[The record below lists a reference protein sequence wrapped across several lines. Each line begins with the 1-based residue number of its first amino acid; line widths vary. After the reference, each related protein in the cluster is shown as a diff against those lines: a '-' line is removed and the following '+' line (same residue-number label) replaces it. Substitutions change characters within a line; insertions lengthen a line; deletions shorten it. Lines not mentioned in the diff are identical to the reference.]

1 MLATLVAAALRFWQ
15 LGSIPPGLHY
25 DLASNALITQDIV
38 NGWRPIFITA
48 FTGKEVLFFYSS
60 ALFFG
65 LLGPSVF
72 ALRLTAALWGT
83 LAIPATY
90 FTAHE
95 LSIAGDSSRP
105 TARAVAI
112 TAALIAATL
121 FMHVVWSRFGFRVIT
136 EPVIQA
142 LALGFL
148 FRGLRRQSWRDLIL
162 AGSFTGLAAYTYLA
176 ARLFPIPLAA
186 ALGVLLLAHWVQ
198 PKYRR
203 ATVPTLA
210 RLLAY
215 GGAALLVFAP
225 LGLFFLQNPETFFTR
240 ISQVA
245 PRADQSNQI
254 ATAILGSFGMLFVS
268 GEPYDRFNI
277 PYRPIF
283 DALQAALF
291 LLGVGVTLWRLPRP
305 KAPLGWAAE
314 ALLLIWVPVM
324 LLPTALAINEIFPS
338 NVRAFGLLPVLLIF
352 PARGLVAL
360 VAWLT
365 LHWSTL
371 RRRLLPTAFALT
383 LTAGL
388 TLTSYDYF
396 IRWASQPTLPAANDT
411 DLSNAANYLNAHPP
425 GPDTAIFMS
434 AIHYRH
440 PTLAF
445 LSPHYDRIRW
455 LTGGYAL
462 AIPPGGPAAYF
473 FPQSAP
479 LPAEW
484 LAGWEHAQTVATTEF
499 TPGAGFDAYAF
510 ADATAIP
517 QPTFQPTDLN
527 FSYIAQVTG
536 YHTALSADATTLNVD
551 IRLRV
556 LNPPPAG
563 DFQPYLRLMDAD
575 GFAWAQTE
583 IFAYPSEQW
592 QIGDTVF
599 IRLPLALPI
608 GLPPKRYTLRLGLFS
623 PGTDANLAVIA
634 ANGEYAGERGTL
646 GDLTLT
652 TPPTSPTTATDWLAA
667 HVPIPPTPAYTTP
680 GLTLLGASFPTRNL
694 PPGDWLTVEL
704 IWQVDDIS
712 TVSDL
717 TLTLADQ
724 TWPLASA
731 LAVARPTPLLRDRFR
746 LRLPADLPPG
756 DHPLTLT
763 LDGQTVTLTTI
774 TIQPVER
781 SFTPPA
787 EFTPT
792 SNLTFGAD
800 IALLGYQLTP
810 GLETTVTLVW
820 QATAQPADDY
830 TVFVHILDPTGA
842 LIAQRDTAPV
852 NGLAPTRLWATNQ
865 IITDAHT
872 FGLPPGSYQLA
883 VGLYR
888 PETGQRLPLPNGD
901 TRALLTPFTVP
912 GN

>member
-48 FTGKEVLFFYSS
+48 FTGKEVLFFYTS
-60 ALFFG
+60 APFFW

-72 ALRLTAALWGT
+72 ALRLTAALWGV

-90 FTAHE
+90 FAACELTAA
-95 LSIAGDSSRP
+95 SQPTRA
-105 TARAVAI
+105 TARATAI
-112 TAALIAATL
+112 AAALIAATL

-142 LALGFL
+142 LAIGFL
-148 FRGLRRQSWRDLIL
+148 FRALRRQSWRDHML
-162 AGSFTGLAAYTYLA
+162 AGAFTGLAAYTYLA
-176 ARLFPIPLAA
+176 ARLFPIPLAV
-186 ALGVLLLAHWVQ
+186 ALVVLLLAHLLQ
-198 PKYRR
+198 PAQRR

-210 RLLAY
+210 RLLVY
-215 GGAALLVFAP
+215 GAAALLVFAP

-245 PRADQSNQI
+245 PRADQTNQI
-254 ATAILGSFGMLFVS
+254 ATAILGSLGMLFVS

-283 DALQAALF
+283 DVLQAALF
-291 LLGVGVTLWRLPRP
+291 LLGVGVTFWRLPRP

-314 ALLLIWVPVM
+314 ALLLVWVPVM

-338 NVRAFGLLPVLLIF
+338 NVRAFGLLPVLLVF
-352 PARGLVAL
+352 PARGLVTL
-360 VAWLT
+360 VDWLAAR
-365 LHWSTL
+365 WPTL
-371 RRRLLPTAFALT
+371 RPRLLPTVFALT
-383 LTAGL
+383 LAAGL
-388 TLTSYDYF
+388 TITGYDYF

-411 DLSNAANYLNAHPP
+411 DLSNAADYLNAHPP
-425 GPDTAIFMS
+425 SPDTAIFMS

-462 AIPPGGPAAYF
+462 AIPPSGPAEYF

-479 LPAEW
+479 PPAEW
-484 LAGWEHAQTVATTEF
+484 LAGWDRAQTVAATEF
-499 TPGAGFDAYAF
+499 IPGAGFDAYAF

-517 QPTFQPTDLN
+517 QPTFQPADLN
-527 FSYIAQVTG
+527 FSDIAQVTG
-536 YHTALSADATTLNVD
+536 YQTTHSADRALLNID

-563 DFQPYLRLMDAD
+563 DFQPYLRLADAD
-575 GFAWAQTE
+575 GFTWAQTE

-592 QIGDTVF
+592 QIGETVF
-599 IRLPLALPI
+599 IRLPLALPV
-608 GLPPKRYTLRLGLFS
+608 GLPPDRYTLRLGLFS
-623 PGTDANLAVIA
+623 PGTDTNLALIDS
-634 ANGEYAGERGTL
+634 NGEYAGERGTL
-646 GDLTLT
+646 GDVPLT
-652 TPPTSPTTATDWLAA
+652 TPPASRTAAADWLATNPLIA
-667 HVPIPPTPAYTTP
+667 TTPAYATP
-680 GLTLLGASFPTRNL
+680 RLTLLGASLPTRAL
-694 PPGDWLTVEL
+694 PQGDWLTLEL
-704 IWQVDDIS
+704 IWQVDDAS
-712 TVSDL
+712 TPPNL

-724 TWPLASA
+724 TWALDSA
-731 LAVARPTPLLRDRFR
+731 LAVAAPTPLLRDRVR

-763 LDGQTVTLTTI
+763 LNGQTITLTTVTL
-774 TIQPVER
+774 QPVER

-787 EFTPT
+787 DFTPT
-792 SNLTFGAD
+792 PDLTFSDA

-810 GLETTVTLVW
+810 GPETTITLVW
-820 QATAQPADDY
+820 QAAAQPADDY

-842 LIAQRDTAPV
+842 LIAQRDTAPA
-852 NGLAPTRLWATNQ
+852 NGLAPTRLWAAGQ
-865 IITDAHT
+865 VITDAHAFT
-872 FGLPPGSYQLA
+872 LPPGSYQLA
-883 VGLYR
+883 VGLYQ
-888 PETGQRLPLPNGD
+888 PETGQRLRLPTGD
-901 TRALLTPFTVP
+901 TRAVLTAFTVP